1 MFESKKNNY
10 LKRDVFIN
18 SVDSNK
24 IWSKSMA
31 LPEIKMLLEHLK
43 YELSKYEFDTDK
55 NFIMNSRRKGLKEM
69 IEERK
74 KEVWESFYLLLGE
87 TT

>member
-31 LPEIKMLLEHLK
+31 LK
-43 YELSKYEFDTDK
+43 
-55 NFIMNSRRKGLKEM
+55 
-69 IEERK
+69 
-74 KEVWESFYLLLGE
+74 
-87 TT
+87 